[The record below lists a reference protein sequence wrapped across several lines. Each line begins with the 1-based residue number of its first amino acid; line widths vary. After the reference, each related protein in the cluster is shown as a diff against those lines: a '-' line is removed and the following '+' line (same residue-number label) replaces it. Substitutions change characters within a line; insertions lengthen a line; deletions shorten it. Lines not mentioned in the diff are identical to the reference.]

1 MGNLEIPD
9 SWVDAALAAGT
20 ARSRMDG
27 VWFHYEAAE
36 AIAQRMVAVELRR
49 IATEQCDSDEA
60 FQIYQMIRRRA
71 DDLDPLS
78 DGSGEGPVREC
89 SRKGR

>member
-20 ARSRMDG
+20 ARFRMDG

-36 AIAQRMVAVELRR
+36 AIARRVLVVELRR
-49 IATEQCDSDEA
+49 LADTVRCADPANGYILGDAAD
-60 FQIYQMIRRRA
+60 MICERA
-71 DDLDPLS
+71 DELDR
-78 DGSGEGPVREC
+78 SGERSVREFVAT
-89 SRKGR
+89 